1 MRWRA
6 GTARRRVTSTAA
18 IVTVPVVV
26 AALAVVGRGFPLAR
40 VDLNDGGVWLT
51 ATAQLKLG
59 RFNSQVQ
66 ELNGGLV
73 TTGNQ
78 FDVLQDGGDVLLV
91 EQGTVSV
98 VDPATV
104 TTTTQVAAAGAVTSM
119 AAGTV
124 AVVDPAGDLYVRTLA
139 GLAGLQVGTDPGD
152 VALGTGGKAVV
163 ARDGTV
169 VAVAPADG
177 TVTRTVAGAAPVT
190 AGSVGAGD
198 VDQLTAVGDEP
209 VTLSGSTLHT
219 LHGSVELDGADLEL
233 QEPGPASSRVLVAS
247 RTALLEV
254 PLDGGAVVSHPT
266 GGPGGTPAPPV
277 QVGSCAHAAW
287 AASTGSYLSL
297 CDGTA
302 KVVDLQAMTGAE
314 HLRFRVNRDVVV
326 LNDTVEGRVWMPTQD
341 AQARVPNWDDIVPD
355 DTPDEDDQQKDTTD
369 TTQDLVTECTHE
381 QTPPTAAD
389 DDFGVRP
396 GRTTILPVLD
406 NDSTSDCGI
415 LVVSEFDQ
423 LDADFGTVQSIYGGR
438 ELQVDLASG
447 ATGSADFTYTI
458 TDGRGSTPST
468 AHVHLTATPDGTNRA
483 PRQVRTGL
491 LKVEQGGQVEQNVLA
506 DFVDDD
512 GDDLLLTGAAVA
524 GGAGTVRFKQD
535 GSLTFVAG
543 ATGRLGRTT
552 VTLQVSDGTETT
564 QGTLDVDVRPA
575 GSLAPHIDPVH
586 AVTYV
591 NQPVQVRPLDAV
603 RSSSAEPARLASVD
617 DAAGA
622 TIARD
627 LQAGTFSFTSARAGT
642 YYVSFLVVAAP
653 QQATG
658 LARVDVLPW
667 PDKAQPPVAV
677 RDAAFLPAGGQ
688 VTIDPLAND
697 SDPAGNVLVVQDVAV
712 PSGSGLKVAVI
723 DHDLVQIRGQR
734 TLDGPVSLSYTISNG
749 SATAVGEIVVHPVPP
764 SASSQAPVVP
774 NVEADVR
781 TGGVVTIPVL
791 DTAYDPDGDDLTL
804 LTDLPEPP
812 SAGLMFVSGDV
823 LRYQASGTPG
833 TVRATFE
840 VEDSTGN
847 RTAAQVTVHVHAS
860 DASTKA
866 PPRPKDLTARV
877 FSGDTV
883 RIAVPLVGIDSDGDG
898 VTLLGQASAP
908 QQGRV
913 VDQGA
918 DWLEYEAYGDALGT
932 DSFTYAVEDWTGQRV
947 VATVRIGIAPRP
959 TSASSVVAR
968 DDAVTVRPDQT
979 VEVRVL
985 ANDVDSSGAE
995 LSLDSTLEMPDG
1007 TDAHVEG
1014 RRIVVHAPSKDGTI
1028 QIAYTARDER
1038 GGHDSAVLTVTVASD
1053 APVLPPIARDVVV
1066 PATETIDHTEV
1077 VVDVLAVAQNPSGP
1091 LSDLVASVPASFATV
1106 ARVDASGKVVV
1117 TLADHTQTVPFL
1129 LTNTTSPGGRAASYA
1144 FITVPALGFFPPT
1157 ARPKAPELKVASGQ
1171 QLVVSLDE
1179 QIQVAPG
1186 RSPSVADPLGVTA
1199 TRSDGSSLVKS
1210 ATQVQ
1215 FTSAKG
1221 YAGPASITVPVT
1233 DARSSGDATAHTA
1246 VITLPITVFAVDD
1259 HPPAFDASVIDV
1271 APGEVPLTVDLGAF
1285 THGPEGATG
1294 AAAAYTYTL
1303 SSAVPAGFSASVKGS
1318 VLSVGAAV
1326 TTPKGRTDSIS
1337 LRIGYGTS
1345 GHLDVTVPLRVVAST
1360 RPTVRVL
1367 DVTIDDGVE
1376 GVARTVPVLTGAYN
1390 PFPGQPLTVVGA
1402 TVETPAAGTA
1412 AMTAS
1417 TVTVRPAV
1425 GFIGQMV
1432 TRFTVRDVTGDP
1444 DRAVEGR
1451 ITVVVRGKPAQPD
1464 APQVGSVGDR
1474 NVVLSWV
1481 APDNRG
1487 AAITGYEVVA
1497 SPGHLVQQCPA
1508 TTCTITGLTND
1519 VDYTFTVAARNAVG
1533 TSDPSP
1539 ASSSARP
1546 DTVADA
1552 PAAPTLTFGDGRID
1566 ASWVAPHSNGSPVT
1580 SYTLMISPTPAS
1592 GPATVDT
1599 TATSYA
1605 FTGLTNG
1612 TRYSV
1617 QVRAHNRAPD
1627 PSAWSPAA
1635 EDTPSAVPAAP
1646 GNLVAQRADTPLGG
1660 QISVSWTQPADNGA
1674 AISGYELT
1682 ITGGGSTVVRTFD
1695 GTATRSYA
1703 MLDARNGVAYQ
1714 FAVRAKNRAGW
1725 GASAS
1730 VDATTFGAPTT
1741 PTGLSAVARVGTGA
1755 IDVSWSP
1762 SDGNGSSIAEYHLR
1776 INGGD
1781 PITVHGTSYTADH
1794 LTGGQGYTFVVQAQN
1809 AGRGGDA
1816 GYVSGWSGRAS
1827 ATATTPPGAP
1837 TINKIEVS
1845 DKGRNGKPTKLDV
1858 AWSAPASAG
1867 SSATITYRWTVSGPG
1882 SPKSGT
1888 TTDTA
1893 VAGIDVGDWSWPFG
1907 GTSVRLEVVATTV
1920 VSGTTLT
1927 GDTGSDTRTIGG
1939 WGSAPASPTD
1949 VALVADSTTDP
1960 TRLTVTWTDPTDDGG
1975 APITGRQVR
1984 WQVDAGAWSDWRDA
1998 PSGPVSIAKVLGDHP
2013 APGTYKITVA
2023 VRASNA
2029 IGAGT
2034 AASSPPLAVTISDP
2048 DAPSPTD
2055 DPTPGG

>member
-1 MRWRA
+1 MRWR
-6 GTARRRVTSTAA
+6 GESVRRRVTSTAA
-18 IVTVPVVV
+18 VVTIPVVV
-26 AALAVVGRGFPLAR
+26 AALAIVGRGFPLAR

-59 RFNSQVQ
+59 RFNAQVE
-66 ELNGGLV
+66 ELNGGIV

-91 EQGTVSV
+91 EPTTLSV

-104 TTTTQVAAAGAVTSM
+104 TTTTQVAVSNVTPSM

-124 AVVDPAGDLYVRTLA
+124 AIVDPAGDLYVRRLA
-139 GLAGLQVGTDPGD
+139 GLAGLQVGTDAGD
-152 VALGTGGKAVV
+152 VALGEGGKAVV

-169 VAVAPADG
+169 LGVAPADG
-177 TVTRTVAGAAPVT
+177 RVTRMVAGGTPVA
-190 AGSVGAGD
+190 AGSLGAGP
-198 VDQLTAVGDEP
+198 VDQLTAVGDVP
-209 VTLSGSTLHT
+209 VTLSGSTLRT
-219 LHGSVELDGADLEL
+219 PHGAVELEGDDLQL
-233 QEPGPASSRVLVAS
+233 QQPGPASSRVLVAS

-254 PLDGGAVVSHPT
+254 PLGGGAVVSHRT
-266 GGPGGTPAPPV
+266 RGAGGTPAQPV
-277 QVGSCAHAAW
+277 QVGSCTHAAW
-287 AASTGSYLSL
+287 AAATGSYLSL
-297 CDGTA
+297 CDGRT
-302 KVVDLQAMTGAE
+302 KVVDLQGMTSSE
-314 HLRFRVNRDVVV
+314 HLRFRVNRNVVA
-326 LNDTVEGRVWMPTQD
+326 LNDTVQGRVWLPTQD
-341 AQARVPNWDDIVPD
+341 AKARVPNWDDIVPE

-381 QTPPTAAD
+381 QAPPTAAD
-389 DDFGVRP
+389 DEFGVRP

-406 NDSTSDCGI
+406 DDSTSDCGI
-415 LVVSEFDQ
+415 LVVSQFDQ
-423 LDADFGTVQSIYGGR
+423 LDPDFGTIEKIYGGR
-438 ELQVDLASG
+438 ALQVEVAAG

-468 AHVHLTATPDGTNRA
+468 AHVHLVATPAGNR
-483 PRQVRTGL
+483 PPKQVRTGL
-491 LKVEQGGQVEQNVLA
+491 LRVEQGGQAEQNVLA
-506 DFVDDD
+506 DFTDPD
-512 GDDLLLTGAAVA
+512 GDDLLLTGARLAA
-524 GGAGTVRFKQD
+524 GGAAGTVRFKQD

-543 ATGRLGRTT
+543 ASARLGRTT
-552 VTLQVSDGTETT
+552 VTLEVSDGTEKTT
-564 QGTLDVDVRPA
+564 GTLDVEVRPA

-603 RSSSAEPARLASVD
+603 RSSSAEPPRLASVD

-622 TIARD
+622 TITPD
-627 LQAGTFSFTSARAGT
+627 LQGGTFSFASARAGT

-658 LARVDVLPW
+658 LARIDVLPW
-667 PDKAQPPVAV
+667 PDKAEPPVAV
-677 RDAAFLPAGGQ
+677 RDAAFLPSGGQ

-723 DHDLVQIRGQR
+723 DHDLVQIRGER

-749 SATAVGEIVVHPVPP
+749 QASAVGEIVVHPVPP
-764 SASSQAPVVP
+764 RSSSQAPVVP
-774 NVEADVR
+774 NVDAEVR

-791 DTAYDPDGDDLTL
+791 DTAYDPDGDDIALETQ
-804 LTDLPEPP
+804 LPEPP
-812 SAGLMFVSGDV
+812 PVGLMFVSGDV

-840 VEDSTGN
+840 VIDSTGN

-877 FSGDTV
+877 FAGDTV
-883 RIAVPLVGIDSDGDG
+883 RVSVPLVGIDSDGDG

-908 QQGRV
+908 KQGRV

-918 DWLEYEAYGDALGT
+918 DWLEFEAYADAVGT
-932 DSFTYAVEDWTGQRV
+932 DAFTYAVEDWTGQRA

-968 DDAVTVRPDQT
+968 DDEVTVKPDQT

-985 ANDVDSSGAE
+985 ANDVDSSGAD
-995 LSLDSTLEMPDG
+995 LSLDASLEMPQG

-1038 GGHDSAVLTVTVASD
+1038 GGHDSAVLTVKVVSD

-1066 PATETIDHTEV
+1066 PATETIDRTEV

-1091 LSDLVASVPASFATV
+1091 LSDLQASVPAAFAAV
-1106 ARVDASGKVVV
+1106 ARVDATGKVVV
-1117 TLADHTQTVPFL
+1117 TLADHAQTVPFL
-1129 LTNTTSPGGRAASYA
+1129 LTNTTSPGGKASSYA

-1157 ARPKAPELKVASGQ
+1157 PRPKAPELRVASGQ
-1171 QLVVSLDE
+1171 PLVISLDE

-1186 RSPSVADPLGVTA
+1186 RSPSVADPVGVTA

-1210 ATQVQ
+1210 STQLQ
-1215 FTSAKG
+1215 FTSAAG

-1233 DARSSGDATAHTA
+1233 DARSAGDSTAHTA

-1271 APGEVPLTVDLGAF
+1271 APGEEPLAVDLRAF

-1294 AAAAYTYTL
+1294 AAAAYTYTV
-1303 SSAVPAGFSASVKGS
+1303 SSAVPAGFTASLKGS

-1326 TTPKGRTDSIS
+1326 STPKGRTDSVD

-1345 GHLDVTVPLRVVAST
+1345 GHLDVSVPLRVVAST
-1360 RPTVRVL
+1360 RPTARVV
-1367 DVTIDDGVE
+1367 DTTIADGVE
-1376 GVARTVPVLTGAYN
+1376 GVARTVAVLEGAYN
-1390 PFPGQPLTVVGA
+1390 PFPGQPLLVVGA
-1402 TVETPAAGTA
+1402 AVETPDAGTA
-1412 AMTAS
+1412 GVTGS
-1417 TVTVRPAV
+1417 TVSVRPAV

-1464 APQVGSVGDR
+1464 APQVVSVGDR
-1474 NVVLSWV
+1474 SVVLSWV

-1497 SPGHLVQQCPA
+1497 SPGHVVQQCPA

-1533 TSDPSP
+1533 TSDPSLP
-1539 ASSSARP
+1539 SGSARP
-1546 DTVADA
+1546 DTVPDA
-1552 PAAPTLTFGDGRID
+1552 PAAPTLRFGDRRIE
-1566 ASWVAPHSNGSPVT
+1566 ASWVAPHSSGSPVT
-1580 SYTLMISPTPAS
+1580 GYTLMITPAPPS
-1592 GPATVDT
+1592 GPSTVDT
-1599 TATSYA
+1599 TSTSYT
-1605 FTGLTNG
+1605 FEGLANG
-1612 TRYSV
+1612 TRYAV

-1627 PSAWSPAA
+1627 PSEWSPAA
-1635 EDTPSAVPAAP
+1635 QETPAAP
-1646 GNLVAQRADTPLGG
+1646 PDAPGDLVAQRASTPLGG

-1682 ITGGGSTVVRTFD
+1682 ITGNGSSLVKTFD
-1695 GTATRSYA
+1695 GTATTSYA
-1703 MLDARNGVAYQ
+1703 LLDARNGVGYH
-1714 FAVRAKNRAGW
+1714 FAVRARNRADW
-1725 GASAS
+1725 GPAAT

-1741 PTGLSAVARVGTGA
+1741 PENVSAVARVGAGA

-1762 SDGNGSSIAEYHLR
+1762 SDGNGSPIAEYHVR

-1781 PITVHGTSYTADH
+1781 PVTVRGTSYTADH
-1794 LTGGQGYTFVVQAQN
+1794 LTGGQSYVFVVQAQN
-1809 AGRGGDA
+1809 AGGGGDA
-1816 GYVSGWSGRAS
+1816 GYVSGWSDPAS
-1827 ATATTPPGAP
+1827 ATATTPPGTP
-1837 TINKIEVS
+1837 NVS
-1845 DKGRNGKPTKLDV
+1845 DPVVSDTAPSGRPRALDI
-1858 AWSAPASAG
+1858 AWSAPAPG
-1867 SSATITYRWTVSGPG
+1867 SSAPVSYTWTVTGKGG
-1882 SPKSGT
+1882 SRSGT
-1888 TTDTA
+1888 TTDTS
-1893 VAGIDVGDWSWPFG
+1893 VPGIDVSGWNWPVG
-1907 GTSVRLEVVATTV
+1907 GTAVTVSVTATTV

-1927 GDTGSDTRTIGG
+1927 SDAGKATRTIGT
-1939 WGSAPASPTD
+1939 WGSAPGAVTD
-1949 VALVADSTTDP
+1949 VTLTPDQATDP
-1960 TRLTVTWTDPTDDGG
+1960 TQLTVAWTDPTDTGGLPITGHDVQWQVDGG
-1975 APITGRQVR
+1975 AWTA
-1984 WQVDAGAWSDWRDA
+1984 WQDA
-1998 PSGPVSIAKVLGDHP
+1998 PTAPVAIDKVLGPNPTPGDH
-2013 APGTYKITVA
+2013 TITVA
-2023 VRASNA
+2023 IRASNDV
-2029 IGAGT
+2029 GASARGT
-2034 AASSPPLAVTISDP
+2034 STALTVTISDP
-2048 DAPSPTD
+2048 AAG
-2055 DPTPGG
+2055 PGGG

>member
-6 GTARRRVTSTAA
+6 GTVRRRVTSTAA
-18 IVTVPVVV
+18 VVTVPVVV
-26 AALAVVGRGFPLAR
+26 AALAIVGRGFPLAR

-59 RFNSQVQ
+59 RFNSQVE
-66 ELNGGLV
+66 ELNGGIV

-78 FDVLQDGGDVLLV
+78 FEVLQDGGDVLLV
-91 EQGTVSV
+91 EPSTLSV

-104 TTTTQVAAAGAVTSM
+104 TATTQVATAGGDVSM

-124 AVVDPAGDLYVRTLA
+124 ALVDPAGDLYVRTLT
-139 GLAGLQVGTDPGD
+139 GLAGLQVGTDAGD
-152 VALGTGGKAVV
+152 VALGAGGKAVV

-169 VAVAPADG
+169 LGVAPADG
-177 TVTRTVAGAAPVT
+177 TVTRATAGGAAVPV
-190 AGSVGAGD
+190 GSVGPGN

-219 LHGSVELDGADLEL
+219 LHGTVELDGDDLRL
-233 QEPGPASSRVLVAS
+233 QQPGPASSRVLVAS

-254 PLDGGAVVSHPT
+254 PLDGGAVVAHPT
-266 GGPGGTPAPPV
+266 RGPGGVPAAPV
-277 QVGSCAHAAW
+277 QVGTCAHAAW
-287 AASTGSYLSL
+287 AATTGSYLSL
-297 CDGTA
+297 CGSRV
-302 KVVDLQAMTGAE
+302 KVVDLEGMTTAE
-314 HLRFRVNRDVVV
+314 KLEFRVNRDVVV
-326 LNDTVEGRVWMPTQD
+326 LNDTLQGRVWLPTQD
-341 AQARVPNWDDIVPD
+341 AKARVPNWDDIVPQ
-355 DTPDEDDQQKDTTD
+355 DTPDTDDQQKDTTD

-381 QTPPTAAD
+381 QAPPTAAD
-389 DDFGVRP
+389 DTFGVRP

-415 LVVSEFDQ
+415 LVVSEFDP
-423 LDADFGTVQSIYGGR
+423 LDADFGTIEKIYGGR
-438 ELQVDLASG
+438 ALQVEVAPG

-468 AHVHLTATPDGTNRA
+468 AHVHLTVAPDGANHA
-483 PRQVRTGL
+483 PKQIRTGL

-506 DFVDDD
+506 DFTDPD
-512 GDDLLLTGAAVA
+512 GDDLLLTGASPA
-524 GGAGTVRFKQD
+524 GGGAAGTVRFKQD

-543 ATGRLGRTT
+543 ATARLGRTT
-552 VTLQVSDGTETT
+552 VTLEVSDGRETT
-564 QGTLDVDVRPA
+564 KGTLDVEVRPA

-591 NQPVQVRPLDAV
+591 NQPVQVKPLDAV
-603 RSSSAEPARLASVD
+603 RSSSSEPARLASVD
-617 DAAGA
+617 EAAGA
-622 TIARD
+622 TITPD
-627 LQAGTFSFTSARAGT
+627 LAAGTFSFASARAGT

-658 LARVDVLPW
+658 LARIDVLPW

-734 TLDGPVSLSYTISNG
+734 TLDGPVSLTYTISNG

-764 SASSQAPVVP
+764 RSSSQPPVVP

-791 DTAYDPDGDDLTL
+791 DTAYDPDGDDITL
-804 LTDLPEPP
+804 QTDLPEPP

-823 LRYQASGTPG
+823 LRYQAPSTPG

-847 RTAAQVTVHVHAS
+847 ATAAQVTVHVHAS

-877 FSGDTV
+877 FAGDTV
-883 RIAVPLVGIDSDGDG
+883 RVTVPLVGIDADGDG

-908 QQGRV
+908 KQGRV

-918 DWLEYEAYGDALGT
+918 DWLEFEAYDDALGT
-932 DSFTYAVEDWTGQRV
+932 DSFTYAVEDWTGQRA

-968 DDAVTVRPDQT
+968 DDEVTVKPDQT

-985 ANDVDSSGAE
+985 ANDVDSSGGDLALDE
-995 LSLDSTLEMPDG
+995 SLDMAEG

-1014 RRIVVHAPSKDGTI
+1014 RRIVVHAPTKDGTI
-1028 QIAYTARDER
+1028 QIAYTARDAR
-1038 GGHDSAVLTVTVASD
+1038 GGHDSAVLTVKVASD

-1066 PATETIDHTEV
+1066 PATETIDRTEV

-1129 LTNTTSPGGRAASYA
+1129 LTNTTSPGGKAASYA

-1157 ARPKAPELKVASGQ
+1157 PRPKAPELRVASGQ
-1171 QLVVSLDE
+1171 PLVISLDE

-1186 RSPSVADPLGVTA
+1186 RSPSVADPAGVSA
-1199 TRSDGSSLVKS
+1199 TRSDGSSLVKTS
-1210 ATQVQ
+1210 TQLQ

-1233 DARSSGDATAHTA
+1233 DARSAGDTTAHTA

-1271 APGEVPLTVDLGAF
+1271 APGEDLLTVDLRAF

-1294 AAAAYTYTL
+1294 AAAAYTYTM
-1303 SSAVPAGFSASVKGS
+1303 SSAVPAGFSASVKGT

-1326 TTPKGRTDSIS
+1326 TTPKGRTDSIG

-1360 RPTVRVL
+1360 RPTARVL
-1367 DVTIDDGVE
+1367 PVTIADGVE
-1376 GVARTVPVLTGAYN
+1376 GVARTVSVLDGAYN
-1390 PFPGQPLTVVGA
+1390 PFPGQPLTVVAA
-1402 TVETPAAGTA
+1402 TVETPDAGSAAITG
-1412 AMTAS
+1412 S

-1451 ITVVVRGKPAQPD
+1451 VTVVVRGAPAQPG
-1464 APQVGSVGDR
+1464 APQVVSAGDR
-1474 NVVLSWV
+1474 SVVLSWV

-1519 VDYTFTVAARNAVG
+1519 VDYTFTVAARNVVG
-1533 TSDPSP
+1533 TSDPS
-1539 ASSSARP
+1539 ASSSSARP
-1546 DTVADA
+1546 DTVPDA
-1552 PAAPTLTFGDGRID
+1552 PGAPTLRFGDGRIE
-1566 ASWVAPHSNGSPVT
+1566 ASWVAPHSDGSPVT
-1580 SYTLMISPTPAS
+1580 SYTLMISPAPPS
-1592 GPATVDT
+1592 GPSTVDT
-1599 TATSYA
+1599 TSTSYT
-1605 FTGLTNG
+1605 FEGLANG
-1612 TRYSV
+1612 TRYAI
-1617 QVRAHNRAPD
+1617 QVRAHNRAAD
-1627 PSAWSPAA
+1627 PSAWSPATQ
-1635 EDTPSAVPAAP
+1635 ETPAAPPAAP
-1646 GNLVAQRADTPLGG
+1646 GNLVAQRASTPLGG

-1674 AISGYELT
+1674 PISGYELT
-1682 ITGGGSTVVRTFD
+1682 ITGNGSSVVRTFD
-1695 GTATRSYA
+1695 GTATTSYA
-1703 MLDARNGVAYQ
+1703 MLDARNGVAYH
-1714 FAVRAKNRAGW
+1714 FSVRAKNRADW
-1725 GASAS
+1725 GPAAA

-1741 PTGLSAVARVGTGA
+1741 PTGLTAVPRVGAGA
-1755 IDVSWSP
+1755 IDLSWSP
-1762 SDGNGSSIAEYHLR
+1762 SDGNGSPIAEYHVR

-1781 PITVHGTSYTADH
+1781 PVTVHGTSYTADH
-1794 LTGGQGYTFVVQAQN
+1794 LTGGQSYVFVVQAQN
-1809 AGRGGDA
+1809 AGGGGDA
-1816 GYVSGWSGRAS
+1816 GYLSGWSDAVS
-1827 ATATTPPGAP
+1827 ATATTPPSAP
-1837 TINKIEVS
+1837 AVGDPVVS
-1845 DKGRNGKPTKLDV
+1845 ATTRSGKPTALDLS
-1858 AWSAPASAG
+1858 WSAPTSPG
-1867 SSATITYRWTVSGPG
+1867 SSASMSYHWTVTASGRTQ
-1882 SPKSGT
+1882 SGDT
-1888 TTDTA
+1888 TRTA
-1893 VAGIDVGDWSWPFG
+1893 VSGIDVSDWPWPYLG
-1907 GTSVRLEVVATTV
+1907 SPVKVDVVATTV
-1920 VSGTTLT
+1920 VAGVTLT
-1927 GDTGSDTRTIGG
+1927 GDHGTATRTIGR
-1939 WGSAPASPTD
+1939 WGSAPGAPTG
-1949 VALVADSTTDP
+1949 VTVTPDSTTDP
-1960 TRLTVTWTDPTDDGG
+1960 TQLTVAWTEPADDGG
-1975 APITGRQVR
+1975 LPISGYEVQ
-1984 WQVDAGAWSDWRDA
+1984 WQVDGGAWSAWTDA
-1998 PSGPVSIAKVLGDHP
+1998 PTKPVAIDKVLGATP
-2013 APGTYKITVA
+2013 APGDHTIVVA
-2023 VRASNA
+2023 VRATNA
-2029 IGAGT
+2029 IDGGSAG
-2034 AASSPPLAVTISDP
+2034 SSAPLTVTISDP
-2048 DAPSPTD
+2048 GAGAGA
-2055 DPTPGG
+2055 GG